1 MAKSPLTSALK
12 SQRFGSLFAGAA
24 FLAVVGCGAPTPED
38 KTTFPEQTDNLFFI
52 GQDLGAIRQYTQSE
66 CCVKADGTTAYINL
80 YNVFEEN
87 LSFGGT
93 GLDASGEPI
102 EFEGTW
108 GAGPL
113 SAMKSARDFDTEHL
127 AIGLFIANNENP
139 DGLSQLAAGL
149 HDDKILHLIKLF
161 SHVRGK
167 VFLRIGYEFDGAWN
181 QGYEDAE
188 TFKAAWRRIV
198 DVMRAEG
205 VENVVTVWQSSAAPI
220 DDAIEQRHEDISVWY
235 PGDDYVDW
243 VGLSWFIDGDE
254 EQTVDIGYDV
264 PTARVLAD
272 EVLALAR
279 EHGKP
284 VMIAEASPQGYDIT
298 ARTTAHH
305 SPLWDGEP
313 NTATRQLT
321 EQELWD
327 AWFAPFFAYVQ
338 ANDDVID
345 AIAYINCNWDAQ
357 PMWGPPYEGGYWGDT
372 RVNQSE
378 VITANWNEAMV
389 RWRGR

>member
-1 MAKSPLTSALK
+1 MA
-12 SQRFGSLFAGAA
+12 
-24 FLAVVGCGAPTPED
+24 
-38 KTTFPEQTDNLFFI
+38 
-52 GQDLGAIRQYTQSE
+52 
-66 CCVKADGTTAYINL
+66 
-80 YNVFEEN
+80 
-87 LSFGGT
+87 
-93 GLDASGEPI
+93 
-102 EFEGTW
+102 
-108 GAGPL
+108 
-113 SAMKSARDFDTEHL
+113 
-127 AIGLFIANNENP
+127 
-139 DGLSQLAAGL
+139 
-149 HDDKILHLIKLF
+149 
-161 SHVRGK
+161 
-167 VFLRIGYEFDGAWN
+167 
-181 QGYEDAE
+181 
-188 TFKAAWRRIV
+188 AAWRRIV

-220 DDAIEQRHEDISVWY
+220 DDAIEQRHEDIAVWY